1 MKNAKFVLKILKEND
16 NFLSVKDIQEQL
28 TFFGVKL
35 SRATLYKI
43 LTNFIEMG
51 FIFNVKVSKN
61 NKKYYKLE
69 GFDMSYDILV

>member
-43 LTNFIEMG
+43 LTNFMEMG